1 MKNNT
6 AFNEVVR
13 FIINGL
19 IATSVHFVILY
30 LCVSYSILPYDG
42 ISNLIGAIFGS
53 IFSFLGNKF
62 YVFRGSNNNVFIQT
76 SQFIVLYA
84 LMALNHGVFLY
95 YWSDLG
101 NHNYMVGFIIVT
113 IVNTIISFLC
123 NKYMIFN
130 QMKQKSTNFMV
141 SKQMKKKSIN
151 FIILSIMYLSI
162 FLIVYLVHINFFKV
176 DVILYSAIFD
186 FLLSL
191 AIFAVIFYL
200 TKFSDYYNNFEISQ
214 ILIIFLLIGYSISI
228 SLPTVVDRSLSFYIL
243 EKISAH
249 NGSIKTSVMRDIF
262 VNDYI
267 NEYKLVEVRI
277 TEQVASGTIELKDGC
292 INLTD
297 KGKLIVGFSSY
308 FRKNFLAKERLL
320 LNEYTDVL
328 TDPLKDSELN
338 ESYVCQSTI

>member
-191 AIFAVIFYL
+191 AIFTVIF
-200 TKFSDYYNNFEISQ
+200 
-214 ILIIFLLIGYSISI
+214 
-228 SLPTVVDRSLSFYIL
+228 
-243 EKISAH
+243 
-249 NGSIKTSVMRDIF
+249 
-262 VNDYI
+262 
-267 NEYKLVEVRI
+267 
-277 TEQVASGTIELKDGC
+277 
-292 INLTD
+292 
-297 KGKLIVGFSSY
+297 
-308 FRKNFLAKERLL
+308 
-320 LNEYTDVL
+320 
-328 TDPLKDSELN
+328 
-338 ESYVCQSTI
+338 